1 MSAVTLLSHSI
12 ATWFGCGRSR
22 IAPGTIGSFGALP
35 LHFGLRALGPG
46 PHAAATLFLTLLGV
60 WAANRVAADLKDEDP
75 GSVVID
81 EVVGT
86 LLALGIAWPL
96 GWPGQI
102 AAFALFRLFD
112 IVKPGPIDTVQR
124 LRPPGVGIMAD
135 DVLAGIAAGLVT
147 LAAGWAWNTL
157 L

>member
-1 MSAVTLLSHSI
+1 MPAVTFLSHAI

-22 IAPGTIGSFGALP
+22 IAPGTIGSVGALP
-35 LHFGLRALGPG
+35 LHFALRSLGPV
-46 PHAAATLFLTLLGV
+46 PHAATTLALTLVGV

-96 GWPGQI
+96 GWPGQV
-102 AAFALFRLFD
+102 AAFALFRFFD
-112 IVKPGPIDTVQR
+112 IAKPGPIDTVQR
-124 LRPPGVGIMAD
+124 LRPPGLGIMAD
-135 DVLAGIAAGLVT
+135 DVLAGLAAGLVVR
-147 LAAGWAWNTL
+147 AAGWAYGAL
-157 L
+157 

>member
-1 MSAVTLLSHSI
+1 M
-12 ATWFGCGRSR
+12 
-22 IAPGTIGSFGALP
+22 P
-35 LHFGLRALGPG
+35 LHFALRALGPI
-46 PHAAATLFLTLLGV
+46 PHAVTTAALTLVGV

-96 GWPGQI
+96 GWPGQV

-124 LRPPGVGIMAD
+124 WRPPGVGIMAD
-135 DVLAGIAAGLVT
+135 DVLAGISAGLVVR
-147 LAAGWAWNTL
+147 AAGWAWHAF
-157 L
+157 

>member
-1 MSAVTLLSHSI
+1 MPAANLLSRSI

-35 LHFGLRALGPG
+35 LHFALRSLGAV
-46 PHAAATLFLTLLGV
+46 PHAAATLGLTLVGV
-60 WAANRVAADLKDEDP
+60 WAAERVAAELGDEDP
-75 GSVVID
+75 SSVVID

-96 GWPGQI
+96 GVPGQI
-102 AAFALFRLFD
+102 AAFALFRFFD
-112 IVKPGPIDTVQR
+112 IAKPGPIDTVQR

-135 DVLAGIAAGLVT
+135 DVLAGLAAGGVVRV
-147 LAAGWAWNTL
+147 AGWAWGL
-157 L
+157 F

>member
-1 MSAVTLLSHSI
+1 MPAVGFLSRSI

-22 IAPGTIGSFGALP
+22 IAPGTVGSFGALP
-35 LHFGLRALGPG
+35 LHFALVSAGRI
-46 PHAAATLFLTLLGV
+46 PHAAATLALTLVGV
-60 WAANRVAADLKDEDP
+60 WAAERVATELKDEDP
-75 GSVVID
+75 SSVVID

-96 GWPGQI
+96 GLPAQI

-112 IVKPGPIDTVQR
+112 ITKPGPIDTVQR
-124 LRPPGVGIMAD
+124 LRPPGLGIMAD
-135 DVLAGIAAGLVT
+135 DVLAG
-147 LAAGWAWNTL
+147 LAAGAVVRLGAWVLAL